1 VAAGSASLLARLQAD
16 QAAARRAQDKDRVLL
31 LGMVISEVLNREIAL
46 KRNVTD
52 DDTVDVV
59 RKAIKKRRESVTLY
73 AQAGRD
79 ELAARERAEADALE
93 SYLPAQVDPD
103 EVRVAVRQAIVAGA
117 GSIGAVMGAVM
128 PAFKGRVDGGT
139 LTAIVREELARG

>member
-1 VAAGSASLLARLQAD
+1 MAAGSASLLARLQAD

-139 LTAIVREELARG
+139 LNAIVREELARG

>member
-1 VAAGSASLLARLQAD
+1 MAAGSASLLARLQAD